1 MAIDGDDP
9 MQISAKQFAV
19 KALMLAALILA
30 PITAFATP
38 LVSSAWLA
46 EHLND
51 DNLVVIDLRNKI
63 DKGSYETFLD
73 GHIPGAIHS
82 DYLTD
87 GWRVGRDGVVGLLPD
102 AAQFEGLARRLGVSA
117 STHVVIVPAGV
128 SSTDFGSS
136 ARAYWTFKVY
146 GHENVSILDGGFAD
160 WQTAYPELIESGPFI
175 APEAGDFVAQ
185 FQPDIYIGTEDVA
198 SYVANPG
205 EAVLVDGRNTS
216 QFYAEAKHPKAEKA
230 GRIPSAVLMSQA
242 DAYADDSNRL
252 KNRDE
257 LAEIYDDL
265 GEQTIVSY
273 CNTGHWAATN
283 WFVMSEVLGLDN
295 VRLYDGSMVEWTANS
310 DLPLDTSAMSNM
322 DKLKKLMGDLLG

>member
-1 MAIDGDDP
+1 
-9 MQISAKQFAV
+9 MQITAQKFVAKMIILGTFIMSAFI
-19 KALMLAALILA
+19 MA

-38 LVSSAWLA
+38 LVSAAWLS

-51 DNLVVIDLRNKI
+51 ENITVIDLRNKI
-63 DKGSYETFLD
+63 DNGNYETFLE

-82 DYLTD
+82 NYLTD
-87 GWRVGRDGVVGLLPD
+87 GWRVGRDGIVGLLPE
-102 AAQFEGLARRLGVSA
+102 AEQFESLARRLGVSA

-136 ARAYWTFKVY
+136 ARAYWTFKVF
-146 GHENVSILDGGFAD
+146 GHEHVSILDGGFAG
-160 WQTAYPELIESGPFI
+160 WRANYPDQIEQGPFV

-185 FQPDIYIGTEDVA
+185 FQPELYIGTEDVA
-198 SYVANPG
+198 SYVNNPG

-230 GRIPSAVLMSQA
+230 GRIPSAILISQA
-242 DAYADDSNRL
+242 HAYADDENRL
-252 KNRDE
+252 KSREE
-257 LAEIYDDL
+257 LENIYDDMDDK
-265 GEQTIVSY
+265 TIVSY

-283 WFVMSEVLGLDN
+283 WFVMSEVLGHDN
-295 VRLYDGSMVEWTANS
+295 VRLYDGSMVEWTAHS

-322 DKLKKLMGDLLG
+322 DKLKKLMGDLLS